1 MLLSLFDGYYSL
13 HTFSCFHLSWSFFMA
28 QKTNQW
34 LKTLKPISISIKE
47 KIVNKSVLAQLRRCT
62 ETPSAKKIFNPK
74 EKELQITAD
83 ASCSPLLHIRLTRWS
98 SFSFPC
104 FLFSVIITDASCSPL
119 PHIRLII
126 FPSSS
131 FSSLPDHSG
140 CIMFHSPSY
149 SSHAL
154 IIFLPPCFL
163 FSTIPL
169 CILPSVPRPL
179 LCTGRRSLV
188 PCLFLSNL
196 LNAPPLIPPSRFRC
210 SIVPSMLRYYK
221 LIFPDILIFSFGLL
235 FLSLHVSRLVQY
247 TWNSHRL
254 LTLSIFFSFYY
265 CVYLFLRTFF

>member
-1 MLLSLFDGYYSL
+1 MHVPSPSYSS
-13 HTFSCFHLSWSFFMA
+13 HA
-28 QKTNQW
+28 
-34 LKTLKPISISIKE
+34 
-47 KIVNKSVLAQLRRCT
+47 
-62 ETPSAKKIFNPK
+62 
-74 EKELQITAD
+74 
-83 ASCSPLLHIRLTRWS
+83 
-98 SFSFPC
+98 
-104 FLFSVIITDASCSPL
+104 
-119 PHIRLII
+119 LII
-126 FPSSS
+126 FLVPLSSFLRDHNGCIMFPSPSYSSHHFSSS
-131 FSSLPDHSG
+131 LFSSLPDHSG

-154 IIFLPPCFL
+154 IIFLLPCFL

-221 LIFPDILIFSFGLL
+221 LIFPAILVFSFGLL

-254 LTLSIFFSFYY
+254 LTLSIFLFIIVCFYSY
-265 CVYLFLRTFF
+265 VHFFLFIQRVR